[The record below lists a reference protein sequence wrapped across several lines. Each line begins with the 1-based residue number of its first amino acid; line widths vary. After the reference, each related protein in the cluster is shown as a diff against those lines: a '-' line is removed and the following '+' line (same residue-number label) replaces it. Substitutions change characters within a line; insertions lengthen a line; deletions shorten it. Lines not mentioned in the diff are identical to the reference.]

1 MGGAMV
7 ELVKYDSDQRR
18 RFPKNLVRLRK
29 ERDLSKNKLAQ
40 KLGWSYNTI
49 TSWERGERMPYQYAI
64 EDLCEVFGVTETELL
79 GSPVKLRMFAYY
91 RKGKLTATGTLQ
103 EIADQT
109 KQKID
114 SLRSLLSKSKNPKDG
129 WKTFL
134 VEIKD
139 ETRYTIE
146 FTQTFTVDE
155 IERHGLGWLRNN
167 PLARIEEVKE

>member
-1 MGGAMV
+1 MV
-7 ELVKYDSDQRR
+7 ELVKYDSDQRQ
-18 RFPKNLVRLRK
+18 RFPKNLVRLRT
-29 ERDLSKNKLAQ
+29 ERGLSKNKLALR
-40 KLGWSYNTI
+40 LGWAYNTI
-49 TSWERGERMPYQYAI
+49 TAWERGARMPNQYAI
-64 EDLCEVFGVTETELL
+64 EDICEVFGVTKTELL

-114 SLRSLLSKSKNPKDG
+114 SLRSLLSKSKNPKEG
-129 WKTFL
+129 WKTYL

-146 FTQTFTVDE
+146 FTQTFTIDE

-167 PLARIEEVKE
+167 PLVRIEEVKG

>member
-1 MGGAMV
+1 M
-7 ELVKYDSDQRR
+7 ELVKYDSDQRQQ
-18 RFPKNLVRLRK
+18 FPKNLVRLRK
-29 ERDLSKNKLAQ
+29 ERGLTKSKLAR

-64 EDLCEVFGVTETELL
+64 EDICEVFNVTETELL
-79 GSPVKLRMFAYY
+79 GSPIKLRMFAYY

-114 SLRSLLSKSKNPKDG
+114 SLRSLLSKSKNPKEG
-129 WKTFL
+129 WKTYL

-139 ETRYTIE
+139 ETRYTIG
-146 FTQTFTVDE
+146 FMQTFTVDE
-155 IERHGLGWLRNN
+155 IERHGLGWLWNN
-167 PLARIEEVKE
+167 PIAEFKEVE

>member
-1 MGGAMV
+1 MV
-7 ELVKYDSDQRR
+7 ELVKYDSDQRQ
-18 RFPKNLVRLRK
+18 RFPKNLDRLRK
-29 ERDLSKNKLAQ
+29 ERGLSKNKLARR
-40 KLGWSYNTI
+40 LGWAYNTI
-49 TSWERGERMPYQYAI
+49 TAWERGARMPNQDAI
-64 EDLCEVFGVTETELL
+64 EDLCSFFGITETDLL
-79 GSPVKLRMFAYY
+79 GSPVKLRTFAYY
-91 RKGKLTATGTLQ
+91 HKGKLTATGTLH

-109 KQKID
+109 GAKIE

-167 PLARIEEVKE
+167 PLARIDEVSS

>member
-1 MGGAMV
+1 M
-7 ELVKYDSDQRR
+7 ELTKYDSDQRQ
-18 RFPKNLVRLRK
+18 RFPKNLLRLRK
-29 ERDLSKNKLAQ
+29 ERGLTRGKLAQ

-49 TSWERGERMPYQYAI
+49 TSWERGERMPYQYEI
-64 EDLCEVFGVTETELL
+64 EDICAVFNVTETELL

-91 RKGKLTATGTLQ
+91 KKGKLTATGTLQ

-109 KQKID
+109 KQRVD
-114 SLRSLLSKSKNPKDG
+114 SLRSLLSKSKNPKEG
-129 WKTFL
+129 WKTYL

-155 IERHGLGWLRNN
+155 IERHGLGWLRHS
-167 PLARIEEVKE
+167 PIATIQEVN

>member
-1 MGGAMV
+1 M
-7 ELVKYDSDQRR
+7 ELIKYDSDQRQ

-29 ERDLSKNKLAQ
+29 ERGLTNSKLAK

-64 EDLCEVFGVTETELL
+64 EDICKVFNVTETELL
-79 GSPVKLRMFAYY
+79 ESPIKLRMFAYY

-114 SLRSLLSKSKNPKDG
+114 SLRSLLSKSKNPKEG
-129 WKTFL
+129 WKTYL
-134 VEIKD
+134 VEIED

-146 FTQTFTVDE
+146 FMQTFTME
-155 IERHGLGWLRNN
+155 ELEKFGLSWLINS
-167 PLARIEEVKE
+167 PIATLKEVEG

>member
-1 MGGAMV
+1 M
-7 ELVKYDSDQRR
+7 ELIKYDSDQRQ
-18 RFPKNLVRLRK
+18 RFPKNLIRLRK
-29 ERDLSKNKLAQ
+29 ERGWTKSKLAQ

-64 EDLCEVFGVTETELL
+64 EDLCSFFGVIETDLL
-79 GSPVKLRMFAYY
+79 GSPVKLRTFAYY
-91 RKGKLTATGTLQ
+91 HKGKLTATGTLH

-109 KQKID
+109 GAKIE
-114 SLRSLLSKSKNPKDG
+114 SLRSLLSKSKNPKEG
-129 WKTFL
+129 WKTYL

-146 FTQTFTVDE
+146 FTQTFTIDE

-167 PLARIEEVKE
+167 PIAEVKEVKE

>member
-1 MGGAMV
+1 M
-7 ELVKYDSDQRR
+7 ELIKYDSDQRQR
-18 RFPKNLVRLRK
+18 LPKNLLRLRK
-29 ERDLSKNKLAQ
+29 ERGLTRGKLAQ

-64 EDLCEVFGVTETELL
+64 EDICEVFNVTETELL

-109 KQKID
+109 GAKIE
-114 SLRSLLSKSKNPKDG
+114 SLRSLLSKSKNPKEG
-129 WKTFL
+129 WKTYL
-134 VEIKD
+134 VEIED

-146 FTQTFTVDE
+146 FTQTFTVEE
-155 IERHGLGWLRNN
+155 IERQGLGWLRNN
-167 PLARIEEVKE
+167 PIAEVKEVEG

>member
-1 MGGAMV
+1 MV
-7 ELVKYDSDQRR
+7 ELVKYDSDQRQ

-29 ERDLSKNKLAQ
+29 ERGLSKSKLAQ

-49 TSWERGERMPYQYAI
+49 TSWERGECMPYQYAI

-79 GSPVKLRMFAYY
+79 GSPVKLRTFAYY

-109 KQKID
+109 GAKIE
-114 SLRSLLSKSKNPKDG
+114 SLRSLFSKSKNPKEG
-129 WKTFL
+129 WKTYL
-134 VEIKD
+134 VEIED

-146 FTQTFTVDE
+146 FTQTFTIDE

-167 PLARIEEVKE
+167 PLARIEEVKG

>member
-1 MGGAMV
+1 
-7 ELVKYDSDQRR
+7 
-18 RFPKNLVRLRK
+18 
-29 ERDLSKNKLAQ
+29 
-40 KLGWSYNTI
+40 
-49 TSWERGERMPYQYAI
+49 MPNQDAI

-91 RKGKLTATGTLQ
+91 RKSKLTATGTLQ

-114 SLRSLLSKSKNPKDG
+114 SLRSLLSKSKNPKEG
-129 WKTFL
+129 WKTFI

-146 FTQTFTVDE
+146 FTQTFTIDE

-167 PLARIEEVKE
+167 PIAEVKEVE

>member
-1 MGGAMV
+1 M
-7 ELVKYDSDQRR
+7 ELINYDSDQRQ

-29 ERDLSKNKLAQ
+29 ERGWTKSKLAR

-49 TSWERGERMPYQYAI
+49 TSWERGERMPCQYAI
-64 EDLCEVFGVTETELL
+64 EDLCAVFNVTETELL
-79 GSPVKLRMFAYY
+79 GSHVKLRMFAYY

-109 KQKID
+109 KQKVE
-114 SLRSLLSKSKNPKDG
+114 SLRSLHSKSEKLKPEWQN
-129 WKTFL
+129 FL
-134 VEIKD
+134 VEIED

-146 FTQTFTVDE
+146 FTQTFTIDE

-167 PLARIEEVKE
+167 PIAEFKEVE

>member
-1 MGGAMV
+1 M
-7 ELVKYDSDQRR
+7 ELIKYDSDQRQ
-18 RFPKNLVRLRK
+18 RFPKNLLRLRK
-29 ERDLSKNKLAQ
+29 ERGLTKSKLARR
-40 KLGWSYNTI
+40 LGWSYNTI

-64 EDLCEVFGVTETELL
+64 EDICQVFNVTETELL
-79 GSPVKLRMFAYY
+79 GSPVKLRTFAYY

-129 WKTFL
+129 WKTYL
-134 VEIKD
+134 VEIED

-146 FTQTFTVDE
+146 FTQTFTIDE

-167 PLARIEEVKE
+167 PLARIEEVKG

>member
-1 MGGAMV
+1 MV
-7 ELVKYDSDQRR
+7 ELVKYDSDQRQ
-18 RFPKNLVRLRK
+18 RFPKNLIRLRK
-29 ERDLSKNKLAQ
+29 ERGWTKSKLAR

-64 EDLCEVFGVTETELL
+64 EDICEIFNVTDTELL
-79 GSPVKLRMFAYY
+79 GSPIKLRIFAYY

-114 SLRSLLSKSKNPKDG
+114 SLRSLLSKSKNPKEG
-129 WKTFL
+129 WKTYL
-134 VEIKD
+134 VEIED

-167 PLARIEEVKE
+167 PIAEVKEVKG

>member
-1 MGGAMV
+1 M
-7 ELVKYDSDQRR
+7 ELIKYNSDQRQ
-18 RFPKNLVRLRK
+18 RFPKNLIRLRK
-29 ERDLSKNKLAQ
+29 ERGWTKSKLARR
-40 KLGWSYNTI
+40 LGWSYNTI

-64 EDLCEVFGVTETELL
+64 EDLCAIFNVTETELL

-114 SLRSLLSKSKNPKDG
+114 SLLSKSKNPKEG
-129 WKTFL
+129 WKTYL
-134 VEIKD
+134 VEIED

-146 FTQTFTVDE
+146 FTQTFTNDE

-167 PLARIEEVKE
+167 QLARIEEVRE

>member
-1 MGGAMV
+1 M
-7 ELVKYDSDQRR
+7 
-18 RFPKNLVRLRK
+18 NRLRK
-29 ERDLSKNKLAQ
+29 EQGLSKNSLSLR
-40 KLGWSYNTI
+40 LGWAYNTI
-49 TSWERGERMPYQYAI
+49 TAWERGNRMPNQDAI
-64 EDLCEVFGVTETELL
+64 DDLCSFFGVTETDLL
-79 GSPVKLRMFAYY
+79 GSPVKLRTFAYY

-109 KQKID
+109 GAKIE

-129 WKTFL
+129 WKTYL

-146 FTQTFTVDE
+146 FTQTFTIDE

-167 PLARIEEVKE
+167 PIAEVKEVE

>member
-1 MGGAMV
+1 M
-7 ELVKYDSDQRR
+7 ELINYDSDQRQ

-29 ERDLSKNKLAQ
+29 ERGLTKSKLAK

-103 EIADQT
+103 EIANQT

-146 FTQTFTVDE
+146 FTQTFTIDE
-155 IERHGLGWLRNN
+155 IERYGLGWLRNN
-167 PLARIEEVKE
+167 PIAEVKEVE